1 MNQKGCIF
9 VGSSNEGDTKTNT
22 MTTAEIIAQNEAA
35 MKVVKTK
42 ETVVPCFQR
51 KNGDWFANIESV
63 EQPYASGEKVKTQH
77 KTKRQAAGKTFKS
90 VTITS
95 IWTACPSRCKIVAEW
110 NEI

>member
-1 MNQKGCIF
+1 
-9 VGSSNEGDTKTNT
+9 

-42 ETVVPCFQR
+42 TTVVPCFQR

-63 EQPYASGEKVKTQH
+63 EQPYASGINVKSQH
-77 KTKRQAAGKTFKS
+77 KTKRQANGKTFKS

-95 IWTACPSRCKIVAEW
+95 VWTACPSRCKIVAEW
-110 NEI
+110 NEE